1 MFYCDHRT
9 LICNIIACF
18 TLYASIF
25 QFNRFSK
32 DIQSFMRFLN
42 VTRIQYFYTYDPLIL
57 INYMIKKRA
66 VNIYIP
72 FILFPLRISN
82 YVSFIF
88 NS

>member
-1 MFYCDHRT
+1 
-9 LICNIIACF
+9 
-18 TLYASIF
+18 
-25 QFNRFSK
+25 
-32 DIQSFMRFLN
+32 MRFLN